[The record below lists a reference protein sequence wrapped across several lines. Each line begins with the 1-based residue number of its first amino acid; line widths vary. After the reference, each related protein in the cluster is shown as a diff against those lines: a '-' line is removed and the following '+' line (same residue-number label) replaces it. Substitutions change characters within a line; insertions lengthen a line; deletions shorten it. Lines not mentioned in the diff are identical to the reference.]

1 MNQKKLMSM
10 SHREV
15 IIRLHHTR
23 LEAGEEEPA
32 GKVVIRCNLEQELL
46 KLLVH
51 HLRQYYR
58 LLLSFHTRLR
68 NVAI

>member
-1 MNQKKLMSM
+1 
-10 SHREV
+10 
-15 IIRLHHTR
+15 
-23 LEAGEEEPA
+23 
-32 GKVVIRCNLEQELL
+32 VIRCNLEQELL